1 MDELLS
7 RTPGNLTEFKQWCQ
21 DSIAALEDL
30 LDGEPTAELKAQA
43 AAIVIRAKTH
53 AYSITAYDL
62 ADVLPARDEKN
73 LVDALLRL
81 RECLEWIESG
91 GPEEE
96 PAPGVPLTVRQVAR
110 RLNVDDRTIYS
121 LCSSGALA
129 HHRIG
134 NGRGTIRIMPEDL
147 NRFLERS
154 RVAVRAS
161 DAVVVDH
168 LFGSA

>member
-7 RTPGNLTEFKQWCQ
+7 RTPGNLTEFRQWCQ

-30 LDGEPTAELKAQA
+30 LDGELTAELKAQA
-43 AAIVIRAKTH
+43 ASIVIRAKTH

-73 LVDALLRL
+73 LIDALLRL
-81 RECLEWIESG
+81 RECLAWIESG
-91 GPEEE
+91 GPDKE
-96 PAPGVPLTVRQVAR
+96 PAPGVPLTVRQAAR
-110 RLNVDDRTIYS
+110 QLNVDDRTIYS
-121 LCSSGALA
+121 LCSSGAIA

-134 NGRGTIRIMPEDL
+134 NGRGTIRIAPDDL
-147 NRFLERS
+147 NRFLDSS

-161 DAVVVDH
+161 ETAVVDH
-168 LFGSA
+168 LFGAV